1 MGKIKEIFQSLKNVF
16 IEPDTVENYEYE
28 DAVTEI
34 GKIDAP
40 EDVKSELKKSLE
52 LIDKEYIFD
61 NSKKKVEQEIDKK
74 DKNLKVK
81 VNSMTAVAEANK
93 KINKDVCRTADL
105 KL

>member
-1 MGKIKEIFQSLKNVF
+1 MGKIKEIFQSLKNIF
-16 IEPDTVENYEYE
+16 IEPDTVENYE

-40 EDVKSELKKSLE
+40 EEVKSELKKSLE

-74 DKNLKVK
+74 DKNLKV
-81 VNSMTAVAEANK
+81 NSMTAIAEAQK
-93 KINKDVCRTADL
+93 KINKE
-105 KL
+105 KEEEKEK

>member
-1 MGKIKEIFQSLKNVF
+1 MGKIKEIFQSLKNIF
-16 IEPDTVENYEYE
+16 IEPDTVENYE

-40 EDVKSELKKSLE
+40 EEVKSELKKSLE

-81 VNSMTAVAEANK
+81 VNSMTAIAEAQK
-93 KINKDVCRTADL
+93 KINKV
-105 KL
+105 KEEEKEK